1 MKVVLIDDNPTSL
14 AQVEMA
20 LSKLKGI
27 QSMESFLDPNE
38 AKTFITANEVDTVL
52 LETEFAKDSGLDMT
66 AHIQQVKPEVM
77 VSFVSTNEQYAV
89 EAYELNISDYL
100 IKPVMESRLKKT
112 LKRMKDAHRLHNNNS
127 IKPLDIQLC
136 NRFEFI
142 RENKY
147 EALVWQTKKS
157 EELFL
162 YLLHHNTEVLSKQ
175 TLLRTLWPNEKA
187 STMRFNKTIAQVKE
201 VLGKFHNHFEL
212 IESNQGY
219 QLQLAHVYVDMWQW
233 REELSKLPPISDT
246 SINDYE
252 RVMRKNAGVYLN
264 CYPFDWLTE
273 DQEALEAAWT
283 SVALKIAQ
291 YYFDKKIYGIAL
303 PWYRTICA
311 RRPGD
316 ETAFLALM
324 KVYELQGNESQ
335 IARCYKEL
343 QLTLLKKHAIAP
355 SEAIR
360 NWYKAWEARHIC
372 V

>member
-1 MKVVLIDDNPTSL
+1 MKVVVIDDNPTSL
-14 AQVEMA
+14 AQMEME
-20 LSKLKGI
+20 LSKLKDI
-27 QSMESFLDPNE
+27 QLMKSFLDPKE
-38 AKTFITANEVDTVL
+38 AKTFIIENEVDTVL
-52 LETEFAKDSGLDMT
+52 LETEFSKVSGLDMT
-66 AHIQQVKPEVM
+66 EQIQQVKPDVM
-77 VSFVSTNEQYAV
+77 VSFVSTNEKYAV
-89 EAYELNISDYL
+89 EAYELNIIDYI
-100 IKPVMESRLKKT
+100 IKPVMKSRLKKT
-112 LKRMKDAHRLHNNNS
+112 LTRMKDLHRLHNADP
-127 IKPLDIQLC
+127 IKALDIQLC

-147 EALVWQTKKS
+147 EPIVWQTKKS

-175 TLLRTLWPNEKA
+175 TLRKVLWPNEKA
-187 STMRFNKTIAQVKE
+187 STIRFNKTIAQVKE
-201 VLGKFHNHFEL
+201 VLERFNSHFEL
-212 IESNQGY
+212 MESDQGY
-219 QLQLAHVYVDMWQW
+219 QLQLEHVYVDMWQW
-233 REELSKLPPISDT
+233 KEELSKLPAISDT

-273 DQEALEAAWT
+273 DQEALEAAWA

-291 YYFDKKIYGIAL
+291 YYYDKKIYGIAQH
-303 PWYRTICA
+303 WYRTICA

-316 ETAFLALM
+316 ESAFLALM
-324 KVYELQGNESQ
+324 KVYELQGNEIQ

-355 SEAIR
+355 SEAIQ
-360 NWYKAWEARHIC
+360 NWYKAWKARNIC